1 VWGAVALTIIRGL
14 PVMWDAMAFMRE
26 LDARRAGAKPS

>member
-1 VWGAVALTIIRGL
+1 M

-26 LDARRAGAKPS
+26 LDARKAGAKPS